1 VDQAEG
7 GATHDEDRSGDGE
20 AEEAEPM
27 IRAIVRSS
35 LRFRL
40 LILALAAGVMVA
52 GVVQLRDAPVDVL
65 PEFTPPYAEIQ
76 TEALGLS
83 ADEVEQ
89 LITVP
94 LEADLLNG
102 VEGVE
107 VIRSESLPGLSSIV
121 LVFEQGTDI
130 YRARQLVE
138 ERLTQAHALPHVSEA
153 PTLLQPLSSS
163 SRVLMIGLSSDSLSP
178 TEQSLIARWTMRPR
192 LMGVPGVANVAIWG
206 QRDEQL
212 QVQVDPEQLRDR
224 NVTLSQVI
232 RTAGN
237 AQVVSPLSFL
247 EGSTP
252 GTGGFIETPQQRLQ
266 VRNVFDKIAD
276 PKELGK
282 VPVEGAQ
289 GRMRLSDVSKIRV
302 GHQPLIGDAV
312 VGDGAGLVLVV
323 EKFPGASTPEVT
335 DGVEEALDDLEPAL
349 SGLRTDTST
358 FRPASLIEDAI
369 DNLTLTIAIAAALL
383 VLVLAALLFQWRTVA
398 IALATIPVSLAAAAL
413 VIDLL
418 GETFNAISFAGL
430 AAAVAIVIDEA
441 VVSAENVGRRLRRRG
456 RGASGASRPMASRV
470 LDATHEMRAPLA
482 YGSLIALL
490 AIAPVAVM
498 EGRPGAFFEP
508 MALSYALAV
517 GAAMLVALTV
527 APALSVTLFSKR
539 TVARDSALLRG
550 LAPRYGAALRSF
562 MARPRAVLIVV
573 GVAAVVGL
581 ATVPFLDTS
590 AVPAFKD
597 RDVLVRLDA
606 PPGTSNPRMTRIA
619 TDLGRELRAL
629 PGVDE
634 VGAHVGR
641 AKTGDQ
647 LVNVDSGELW
657 VSLAPGA
664 DHDRTLASI
673 EAAVD
678 RTRGVEHDVTT
689 YTAER
694 IRDVGALREGDN
706 PASGNDIDVLT
717 GSDKPLVVRMYGQ
730 DLATLRGEARR
741 ALRAVSR
748 VDGVVDP
755 TLELPVT
762 QPTIE
767 IETDLD
773 RAQRFGVKPG
783 DVRRAEAALIQG
795 IHVGSIFK
803 EQKVFDVI
811 VRGVPAT
818 RRSVASVRNLLLDR
832 PGGGHVRLGQVA
844 DVRVGKTPVSIE
856 RDAVSRRLDIEAG
869 VSGRSLDAVA
879 GDVEDRL
886 SRMRFPLE
894 YHAEVIKRTAAD
906 EIGATRM
913 IVVAIA
919 AALACFLLLQAAFR
933 SWTVAALVFL
943 TLPLALVGGL
953 VLALVSGGAL
963 SLGSLLGLVAVLA
976 LAARTGLVLI
986 RHMQDLAPD
995 SGRFGPGLVE
1005 RGALERLAPILTS
1018 AAGIAAVMLPFVIA
1032 GSPPGLEVIHPM
1044 AIVVLGGLVTSTLLS
1059 LFVLPALYLRFG
1071 GRQPTLSPEEEL
1083 MQRWADVAPEEEPV
1097 ERAPLA

>member
-1 VDQAEG
+1 
-7 GATHDEDRSGDGE
+7 
-20 AEEAEPM
+20 M

-40 LILALAAGVMVA
+40 LVVALAAGVIVA
-52 GVVQLRDAPVDVL
+52 GILQLRDAPADVL

-121 LVFEQGTDI
+121 LVFEPGTDI

-138 ERLTQAHALPHVSEA
+138 ERLTQAHALPHVSEP

-163 SRVLMIGLSSDSLSP
+163 SRVLMIGLSSDRLSP
-178 TEQSLIARWTMRPR
+178 VEQSLIARWTMRPR

-224 NVTLSQVI
+224 HVTLSQVI

-282 VPVEGAQ
+282 VPVEGARD
-289 GRMRLSDVSKIRV
+289 GLRLADVSHIRV

-312 VGDGAGLVLVV
+312 VGEGDGLVLVV
-323 EKFPGASTPEVT
+323 EKFPGASTPAVT
-335 DGVEEALDDLEPAL
+335 EGVEDALEELAPAL
-349 SGLRTDTST
+349 TGMRADTSA

-369 DNLTLTIAIAAALL
+369 DNLALTIAIAAALL
-383 VLVLAALLFQWRTVA
+383 VLVLVAFLFEWRTVA
-398 IALATIPVSLAAAAL
+398 VALATIPVSLAAAAL
-413 VIDLL
+413 VLDLL

-430 AAAVAIVIDEA
+430 AAAVVIVIDEA
-441 VVSAENVGRRLRRRG
+441 VVSAENVARRLRRRPQG
-456 RGASGASRPMASRV
+456 SGPPLPSRV
-470 LDATHEMRAPLA
+470 LTATHEMRGPLA
-482 YGSLIALL
+482 YATLIALL

-508 MALSYALAV
+508 LALAWALAV
-517 GAAMLVALTV
+517 AAAMIVALTL
-527 APALSVTLFSKR
+527 APALSLVLF
-539 TVARDSALLRG
+539 ARRPAVGRESALMG
-550 LAPRYGAALRSF
+550 AIAPRYATALRDF
-562 MARPRAVLIVV
+562 LGRPRLALLAA
-573 GVAAVVGL
+573 GVAAVVVL
-581 ATVPFLDTS
+581 AALPFLDT
-590 AVPAFKD
+590 AVLPAFKD

-619 TDLGRELRAL
+619 TDLGRELREL
-629 PGVDE
+629 PGVDD

-647 LVNVDSGELW
+647 LVNVNSAELW
-657 VSLAPGA
+657 VHLAPGA

-673 EAAVD
+673 DAMVA
-678 RTRGVEHDVTT
+678 RTRGVRHDVTT
-689 YTAER
+689 YTAQR
-694 IRDVGALREGDN
+694 MRDVGALREGEN
-706 PASGNDIDVLT
+706 AASGNGIDILT
-717 GSDKPLVVRMYGQ
+717 GSDRPLVVRVYGQ
-730 DLATLRGEARR
+730 DLATLRREARR
-741 ALRAVSR
+741 ALRVVSQ

-755 TLELPVT
+755 RLELPVT

-767 IETDLD
+767 IETDVE
-773 RAQRFGVKPG
+773 RAQLYGVKPG

-795 IHVGSIFK
+795 IHVGSIFR

-832 PGGGHVRLGQVA
+832 PGGGHIRLGRVA
-844 DVRVGKTPVSIE
+844 DVRVAQTPVSIE

-869 VSGRSLDAVA
+869 VSGRSL
-879 GDVEDRL
+879 GDVSGEIQDRL
-886 SRMRFPLE
+886 SALSFPFE
-894 YHAEVIKRTAAD
+894 YHAEVVKRTVAD
-906 EIGATRM
+906 EIDLTRI

-919 AALACFLLLQAAFR
+919 AAIAAFLLLQAAFR
-933 SWTVAALVFL
+933 SWSLAALVFL
-943 TLPLALVGGL
+943 MLPLSILGGL
-953 VLALVSGGAL
+953 IVALIDGGEL
-963 SLGSLLGLVAVLA
+963 SLGSLLGLLAVAVLA
-976 LAARTGLVLI
+976 ARTFLVLI
-986 RHMQDLAPD
+986 RHMQDLVPE
-995 SGRFGPGLVE
+995 SGRFGPSLVE
-1005 RGALERLAPILTS
+1005 RGAQERLRPVLTS
-1018 AAGIAAVMLPFVIA
+1018 AAGVAVAMLPFTLA
-1032 GSPPGLEVIHPM
+1032 GTPPGLEIVHPM
-1044 AIVVLGGLVTSTLLS
+1044 ALVVLGGLVSATLVS
-1059 LFVLPALYLRFG
+1059 LFLLPALYLRFG
-1071 GRQPTLSPEEEL
+1071 ARQPKLSPEEEL
-1083 MQRWADVAPEEEPV
+1083 MQRWADVSPAEEPA
-1097 ERAPLA
+1097 ERARAV

>member
-1 VDQAEG
+1 
-7 GATHDEDRSGDGE
+7 
-20 AEEAEPM
+20 M

-40 LILALAAGVMVA
+40 LVVALAAGVMVA

-163 SRVLMIGLSSDSLSP
+163 SRVVMIGLSSDSLSP

-276 PKELGK
+276 PRELGK
-282 VPVEGAQ
+282 VPVEGAPA
-289 GRMRLSDVSKIRV
+289 RMRLSDVSKIRV

-312 VGDGAGLVLVV
+312 VGDGDGLVLVV

-335 DGVEEALDDLEPAL
+335 EGVEEALDDLEPAL
-349 SGLRTDTST
+349 AGLRTDTSS

-369 DNLTLTIAIAAALL
+369 DNLTLTIAIAGALL
-383 VLVLAALLFQWRTVA
+383 VLVLVAFLFQWRTVA

-413 VIDLL
+413 VLDLL

-441 VVSAENVGRRLRRRG
+441 VVSAENVGRRLRRP
-456 RGASGASRPMASRV
+456 RGAKGANGANGASRSTASRI

-517 GAAMLVALTV
+517 GAAMLVALTL
-527 APALSVTLFSKR
+527 APALSLTLFSKR
-539 TVARDSALLRG
+539 TVARDSALLRA

-562 MARPRAVLIVV
+562 MARPRAALIVV

-590 AVPAFKD
+590 AVPEFKD

-619 TDLGRELRAL
+619 TALGRELRAV
-629 PGVDE
+629 PGVDQ
-634 VGAHVGR
+634 VGAHIGR

-647 LVNVDSGELW
+647 LVNVNSGELW
-657 VSLAPGA
+657 VSLEPDA
-664 DHDRTLASI
+664 DHQRTLASI
-673 EAAVD
+673 EAVVD
-678 RTRGVEHDVTT
+678 RARGVDHDVTT
-689 YTAER
+689 YSAQR

-706 PASGNDIDVLT
+706 AASGNDIDVLT
-717 GSDKPLVVRMYGQ
+717 GSDRPLVVRVYGQ
-730 DLATLRGEARR
+730 DLATLRREARR
-741 ALRAVSR
+741 ALRVVSG

-803 EQKVFDVI
+803 EQKVFDVV

-832 PGGGHVRLGQVA
+832 PGGGHVRLGRVA
-844 DVRVGKTPVSIE
+844 DVRVGQTPESIE

-879 GDVEDRL
+879 GEIEDRL
-886 SRMRFPLE
+886 ARTRFPLE
-894 YHAEVIKRTAAD
+894 YHAEVLKRTAAD
-906 EIGATRM
+906 EINTTRM
-913 IVVAIA
+913 VVVAIA
-919 AALACFLLLQAAFR
+919 AALASFLLLQAAFR
-933 SWTVAALVFL
+933 SWSVAALVFL

-953 VLALVSGGAL
+953 AVALISGGEL
-963 SLGSLLGLVAVLA
+963 SLGSLLGLLAVLV
-976 LAARTGLVLI
+976 LATRTGLVLI
-986 RHMQDLAPD
+986 RHMQDLAPEI
-995 SGRFGPGLVE
+995 GRFGPALVE
-1005 RGALERLAPILTS
+1005 RGAQERLRPILTS
-1018 AAGIAAVMLPFVIA
+1018 AAAIAAVMLPFAIA
-1032 GSPPGLEVIHPM
+1032 GSPPGLEVVHPM
-1044 AIVVLGGLVTSTLLS
+1044 ATVVLGGLVTSTLLS

-1071 GRQPTLSPEEEL
+1071 GHEPTLSPEEEL
-1083 MQRWADVAPEEEPV
+1083 MQRWADAPAEEPV
-1097 ERAPLA
+1097 ERAPAV